1 MITEKQIPLCHAY
14 ELGGRTVT
22 ELTMRKSTVQ
32 DRLDAA
38 RTAPDGAT
46 QAEMELALF
55 ALLCGLPA
63 QDMEQLYDEDYEQ
76 IQETYLFLKRQ
87 RPDRTGATG
96 KWGAGP
102 DETAGKEPVKSEN
115 G

>member
-1 MITEKQIPLCHAY
+1 MITEKQIPLCHDY

-46 QAEMELALF
+46 QADMELALF

-63 QDMEQLYDEDYEQ
+63 QDMERLYDEDYEQ
-76 IQETYLFLKRQ
+76 VQEAYLFLKRQ
-87 RPDRTGATG
+87 RPDKARPDRAKPDGTGGDG
-96 KWGAGP
+96 KGLAL
-102 DETAGKEPVKSEN
+102 SEN